1 MLDNFR
7 LIFGFFSLLTGVVL
21 LYQGGSNEDI
31 SQTSAVVGGAVF
43 VSLGFIC
50 LWLAVKDW
58 LELRKYF
65 KNKGGKE
72 ERRT

>member
-43 VSLGFIC
+43 VSLGFTC

-58 LELRKYF
+58 LEFRKYF
-65 KNKGGKE
+65 RNKGGKQ